1 MSRSYR
7 KPILKQK
14 NCSYVKQLYRKRNRR
29 KLKDLN
35 YILNK
40 GDFNKSTEY
49 YSICDWNFGEI
60 KENHHITEYIKFY
73 KIRNK

>member
-7 KPILKQK
+7 KPVLKQK
-14 NCSYVKQLYRKRNRR
+14 NCSYAKKLYRKRNRR

-40 GDFNKSTEY
+40 GDFNKSNEY

-60 KENHHITEYIKFY
+60 KENDHLTEYIKFY